1 MKEKSNDIKS
11 VLSQKK
17 LKDALLKKAL
27 GYDCTETVTEYVSD
41 EDGVKLSKKKVT
53 KKNVPPDITALK
65 MLLTENDKD
74 LSEMSDEELQK
85 EKARL
90 IKLLAEKGEE

>member
-1 MKEKSNDIKS
+1 MKEKSNNKS

-41 EDGVKLSKKKVT
+41 EDGIKLSKKKVT

-74 LSEMSDEELQK
+74 ITELSDEELQK
-85 EKARL
+85 EKERL
-90 IKLLAEKGEE
+90 IKSLAEIKKE